1 SSFPPPNQ
9 AFFSSCCSSPPPSSS
24 SSSLPSSFS
33 TWTAAGSSTT
43 APNTPHRNSSCP
55 PRAQSL
61 QLPLSTPE
69 HLCRPW
75 PPERIATLGPR
86 AYRDLGLGAYRD
98 LGPPERIATLGSE
111 RIATLASE
119 RIATLGPRAPTARS
133 ITAWGGDRRSQPQG
147 SVQAN
152 PQRAEGPAYS
162 FRATNPQR
170 PT

>member
-75 PPERIATLGPR
+75 PPERIATLGS
-86 AYRDLGLGAYRD
+86 
-98 LGPPERIATLGSE
+98 ERIATLGSG
-111 RIATLASE
+111 
-119 RIATLGPRAPTARS
+119 RIATLGPKAPTARS

-162 FRATNPQR
+162 FRATNPQG